1 MEMLQAMAEPWT
13 ETTEETVALLLEE
26 IARLESEL
34 RARDEA
40 DRLQAETEAET
51 RSEPIAAPAAPDAG
65 LVRQIEELNAELAGR
80 DETITVLLE
89 QAELFEQAAT
99 AQRAE
104 WDQLHQWVQEVE
116 QRVEG
121 KDSRETELETELQV
135 ERRRA
140 ESQRQAID
148 VERKAAESRRHTLER
163 EVEDLRAKLSRH
175 HEGISSDGVV
185 EELERENRWLR
196 DACAR
201 LEAAACASN
210 AVGPLTER
218 LDLALRELDE
228 VKKNF
233 RFVSDEQRRE
243 KNEYEAEL
251 SSMRSRFASESAQK
265 KAMEEQAA
273 RDERQG
279 SAIEADERIRAF
291 REHLR
296 ELHKNE
302 AEQRAGRSLA
312 SRLSR
317 LWRSTGPG

>member
-1 MEMLQAMAEPWT
+1 MAEPWT

-26 IARLESEL
+26 IARLEAEL
-34 RARDEA
+34 RARDDA
-40 DRLQAETEAET
+40 DRVETPN
-51 RSEPIAAPAAPDAG
+51 EPIAAPVSPDPA
-65 LVRQIEELNAELAGR
+65 LLRQIEELTAELAGR

-121 KDSRETELETELQV
+121 KDSREADLEAELLV
-135 ERRRA
+135 ERRRGEA
-140 ESQRQAID
+140 QRQSMD
-148 VERKAAESRRHTLER
+148 VERKAAETRRNSLER
-163 EVEDLRAKLSRH
+163 EIEDLRAKVSRH
-175 HEGISSDGVV
+175 QEGISSDGIV

-196 DACAR
+196 DARAR
-201 LEAAACASN
+201 LEQAASASN

-218 LDLALRELDE
+218 LDTALRELDE

-233 RFVSDEQRRE
+233 RLVSDEQRRE

-251 SSMRSRFASESAQK
+251 SAMRSQYANESAQK
-265 KAMEEQAA
+265 KAVEEEAA
-273 RDERQG
+273 RNERQG

-296 ELHKNE
+296 ELHKTE

>member
-1 MEMLQAMAEPWT
+1 MAEPWT
-13 ETTEETVALLLEE
+13 ETTEETVALLLDE

-40 DRLQAETEAET
+40 DQLET
-51 RSEPIAAPAAPDAG
+51 RSEPIAVPAASDAG
-65 LVRQIEELNAELAGR
+65 LDRRIEELTADLAGR
-80 DETITVLLE
+80 DETIIVLLE
-89 QAELFEQAAT
+89 QADLFEQAAI

-121 KDSRETELETELQV
+121 KNSRESDLETELQV
-135 ERRRA
+135 ERRRG
-140 ESQRQAID
+140 ESQRQSFE
-148 VERKAAESRRHTLER
+148 VERKAAESRRHSLER
-163 EVEDLRAKLSRH
+163 EIEDLRGKLSRQQRGMSS
-175 HEGISSDGVV
+175 EGIV
-185 EELERENRWLR
+185 EELERENQWLR

-201 LEAAACASN
+201 LEAAACAAN

-218 LDLALRELDE
+218 LDSSLRELDE
-228 VKKNF
+228 VKKTF
-233 RFVSDEQRRE
+233 RLLSDEQRRE

-251 SSMRSRFASESAQK
+251 SAMRSRFASESAQK
-265 KAMEEQAA
+265 KAAQEQTALE
-273 RDERQG
+273 ERQG

-302 AEQRAGRSLA
+302 TEQRAGRSLA